1 MKRLLWQAVLALFL
15 LVLAAPLLLLVL
27 WAFARNWPWPL
38 LFPSDFGL
46 RGFNYLKSPGAGTA
60 RLLLTSGGLSA
71 VVMVLTLAVSVP
83 AAKALGTRTFR
94 GKRLIHTLVLTPLL
108 VSPLSVAMGIHGSF
122 IRLGLADTF
131 TGVVLIHLVFGIPY
145 AIRILTHAFELLGD
159 RMEVQAHLLGASRIQ
174 TLQYVTLPL
183 LAPGLVSAGT
193 LVFIVSFSQYFLTFF
208 IGGGRIVTLPMV
220 LLPFVQSGD
229 RMMASIYSLC
239 FIGVC
244 LAAMTAMEAL
254 MRRLYGNTDH
264 HYLN

>member
-1 MKRLLWQAVLALFL
+1 MRRWVWQGVLTLFL
-15 LVLAAPLLLLVL
+15 LILAAPLLLLAL
-27 WAFARNWPWPL
+27 WALARSWPWPQL
-38 LFPSDFGL
+38 LPADFGL
-46 RGFNYLKSPGAGTA
+46 RGFNYLMSPGAGTA

-71 VVMVLTLAVSVP
+71 AVMALTLAVSVP
-83 AAKALGTRTFR
+83 AARALGTRSFK
-94 GKRLIHTLVLTPLL
+94 GKRLVHTLILTPLL

-131 TGVVLIHLVFGIPY
+131 AGVVLVHLVFGIPY
-145 AIRILTHAFELLGD
+145 AVRILTHAFELLGD
-159 RMEVQAHLLGASRIQ
+159 RMETQARILGASRLQ
-174 TLQYVTLPL
+174 TLRHVTLPL

-208 IGGGRIVTLPMV
+208 IGGGRVVTLPMV

-239 FIGVC
+239 FIGLC
-244 LAAMTAMEAL
+244 LAATMAMEGL